1 MSILSPEDYEKV
13 IEFYTRLN
21 RDYSK
26 FEENSLELMAE
37 LFGYRLTAYC
47 EYKSY
52 NGRTEAEHII
62 SHTLRRDLL
71 KQYKEK
77 AVYDNPLIL
86 NYARL
91 CYNNADLNYL
101 TDAHLVGYA
110 PPPDSAYLR
119 LLEEYHI
126 GRYAVLGVNN
136 TTRNLV
142 HLIHVFMPQ
151 QYGDFTPH
159 DLALFAEIGRVFNY
173 SKSLYSS
180 HMQYV
185 GHTETLMAY
194 CDTADFGFAIL
205 DRKGR
210 LIQQNSLFK
219 RYSSRI
225 SAGLTDQEVISDV
238 LHAVIGQRDLLSS
251 PNFLKTAQLAGL
263 EIIVRKKRTEMS
275 HGMEHLTFITLNRIG
290 SRKALTIDHSE
301 LTARFGFT
309 KREAEVAEL
318 IMIGC
323 DNRQISETLFI
334 ALPTVKAHIGHIFQK
349 AGVSSRTELVNTIRS
364 QG

>member
-1 MSILSPEDYEKV
+1 MSLLSTEDYENI
-13 IEFYTRLN
+13 IEFYTQIN
-21 RDYSK
+21 RDYSR
-26 FEENSLELMAE
+26 FDETALQLLAD

-52 NGRTEAEHII
+52 NGRVEADRII
-62 SHTLRRDLL
+62 SHTLRRDLIQ
-71 KQYKEK
+71 QYKEEG
-77 AVYDNPLIL
+77 VYDNPLIT

-91 CYNNADLNYL
+91 CYNNAELSYL
-101 TDAHLVGYA
+101 TDSHLVGFVE
-110 PPPDSAYLR
+110 PTSSSYLR
-119 LLEEYHI
+119 SLEENHI
-126 GRYAVLGVNN
+126 GRYAVLGVNS

-142 HLIHVFMPQ
+142 HLIHIFMPA
-151 QYGDFTPH
+151 QYGDFTAH
-159 DLALFAEIGRVFNY
+159 DLALFGEIGRVFNL

-185 GHTETLMAY
+185 GRLETLRAY

-205 DRKGR
+205 DHKGR
-210 LIQQNSLFK
+210 LIQQNGLFK

-225 SAGLTDQEVISDV
+225 SAGLTDEEVISDV
-238 LHAVIGQRDLLSS
+238 LDAVIGERDLRSS

-275 HGMEHLTFITLNRIG
+275 HGMVQLTFITLNSIG
-290 SRKALTIDHSE
+290 SKKALTIDNTE
-301 LTARFGFT
+301 LIARFGFT
-309 KREAEVAEL
+309 KREAEVAGL
-318 IMIGC
+318 IVLGR
-323 DNRQISETLFI
+323 DNRQISESLFI

-349 AGVSSRTELVNTIRS
+349 AGVTSRAELVSVIRS

>member
-1 MSILSPEDYEKV
+1 MGLLSEQDYENV
-13 IEFYTRLN
+13 IDYYTQLN
-21 RDYSK
+21 RDYSR
-26 FEENSLELMAE
+26 FEENSLELLAE

-52 NGRTEAEHII
+52 SGRVEVERMI

-71 KQYKEK
+71 KQYKE
-77 AVYDNPLIL
+77 AGVYDNPLIT
-86 NYARL
+86 NYSRL
-91 CYNNADLNYL
+91 CYNNADLPYL
-101 TDAHLVGYA
+101 TDAHLAGLPV
-110 PPPDSAYLR
+110 PEHSAYLR
-119 LLEEYHI
+119 SLEENHI
-126 GRYAVLGVNN
+126 GRYAVLGVNS

-142 HLIHVFMPQ
+142 HLIHIFMPA
-151 QYGDFTPH
+151 QYGDFTAH
-159 DLALFAEIGRVFNY
+159 DLALFAEIGRVFNL
-173 SKSLYSS
+173 SKNLYSA

-185 GHTETLMAY
+185 GHLETLMAY

-205 DRKGR
+205 DHKGR

-225 SAGLTDQEVISDV
+225 SAGLTDAEVISDV
-238 LHAVIGQRDLLSS
+238 LDAVIGERDLRTS

-275 HGMEHLTFITLNRIG
+275 HGMEQLTFITLNRIG
-290 SRKALTIDHSE
+290 SKKALTIDNTE
-301 LTARFGFT
+301 LMARFSFT

-318 IMIGC
+318 IVLGC
-323 DNRQISETLFI
+323 DNRQISENLFI

-349 AGVSSRTELVNTIRS
+349 AGVSSRGELVTVIRS